1 MFRVPKN
8 QTGQSSFAAGR
19 LAVLARFS
27 MAMEASDPGGVNNTG
42 ASIISLVA
50 EWIHFT
56 LFVVILPTI
65 KLKVYAFWGL

>member
-19 LAVLARFS
+19 LAVLARLS
-27 MAMEASDPGGVNNTG
+27 MAMEASDPGGVNTG

-56 LFVVILPTI
+56 LFVIILPTI
-65 KLKVYAFWGL
+65 KLKFYAFWGL